1 MKKDKTGE
9 SIEFKFTNPY
19 TNEEE
24 EYDYYLD
31 FEDMV
36 KAIRLYADYHD
47 VTLDGTDT
55 HVWNLFVDLDS
66 GRYEHINEIFEKI
79 LECDFVKEK
88 ISEDEAIIEKAK
100 EEFEEE
106 KDELQELEDEEQA
119 IQDTED

>member
-36 KAIRLYADYHD
+36 IAIREYANYYG
-47 VTLDGTDT
+47 VTLDGTDNS
-55 HVWNLFVDLDS
+55 VWNLFVSLDQ
-66 GRYEHINEIFEKI
+66 GRYEHLNEVFSKIMEESVVVQALSEK
-79 LECDFVKEK
+79 L
-88 ISEDEAIIEKAK
+88 AEKAY

-106 KDELQELEDEEQA
+106 KTVEYENG
-119 IQDTED
+119 IIY